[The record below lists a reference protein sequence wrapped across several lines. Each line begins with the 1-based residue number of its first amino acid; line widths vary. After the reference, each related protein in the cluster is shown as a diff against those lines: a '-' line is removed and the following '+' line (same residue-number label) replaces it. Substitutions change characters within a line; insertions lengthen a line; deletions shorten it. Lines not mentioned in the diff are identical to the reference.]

1 MKIGILTHH
10 YVKNFGAYMQGYAL
24 IQTVKSI
31 CPEARVEIIDYRV
44 KKHELKNIIRFLGF
58 KPRRGDTIRGY
69 IGKIGLFFTHRA
81 YENKMPR
88 SRKVNSS
95 FEINALNHELIII
108 GADEV
113 WNFSDCAYDAI
124 KFGYGLDAPLIT
136 YSASAGGSSVKDC
149 IPPEIKKGISNF
161 KSISVRDE
169 KTEELAVKLVRNG
182 KRIERTLDP
191 VFLYEYNLKVREG
204 IKELVRKPYI
214 LIYDCRI
221 EIAQATELE
230 NFAARNGLKIIGA
243 GEYRKWYT
251 SHAENITPFEWAFL
265 FKKAWGIVTGTFH
278 GTSFAIKYNRNFVA
292 FLTEENRVNKV
303 KSLLKEFD
311 LSERIIME
319 NNRNQILSVLQK
331 PIDYST
337 VNIILDEKIRKSKEY
352 LFQSIET

>member
-24 IQTVKSI
+24 IQTVKNI

-44 KKHELKNIIRFLGF
+44 KKHELKNTIHFFGF
-58 KPRRGDTIRGY
+58 KPGRGDTIRGY
-69 IGKIGLFFTHRA
+69 IGKIGLFFTHRV
-81 YENKMPR
+81 YEKRMPR

-95 FEINALNHELIII
+95 SEINALNYDLIIV

-113 WNFSDCAYDAI
+113 WNFNDCAYDAI

-136 YSASAGGSSVKDC
+136 YSASAGGSSIKDH
-149 IPPEIKKGISNF
+149 ISPEIKKGIRNF
-161 KSISVRDE
+161 KNISVRDE
-169 KTEELAVKLVRNG
+169 KTEELAKKLVNNR
-182 KRIERTLDP
+182 KKIERTLDP
-191 VFLYEYNLKVREG
+191 VFLYDYDFKVRDKVREF
-204 IKELVRKPYI
+204 IKKPYI
-214 LIYDCRI
+214 LIYDCRLKNDQAREI
-221 EIAQATELE
+221 ES
-230 NFAARNGLKIIGA
+230 FANRNDLNIIGA

-251 SHAENITPFEWAFL
+251 IHAENITPFEWAFL

-311 LSERIIME
+311 LSERIVME
-319 NNRNQILSVLQK
+319 NNWGQILSILQK
-331 PIDYST
+331 SIDYSN
-337 VNIILDEKIRKSKEY
+337 VNKILDKKIKQSKRY
-352 LFQSIET
+352 LFENIEK